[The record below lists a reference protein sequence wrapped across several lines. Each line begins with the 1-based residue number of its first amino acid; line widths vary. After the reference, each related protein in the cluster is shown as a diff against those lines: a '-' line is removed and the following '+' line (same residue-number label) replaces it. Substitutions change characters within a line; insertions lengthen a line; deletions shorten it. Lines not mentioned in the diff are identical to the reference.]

1 MARIAIDA
9 TAFDTI
15 SRGSGQY
22 RYMVDLVRG
31 LCELNTRD
39 EYFVV
44 GSGGSAPEE
53 LESVFNGST
62 SFTFVSRAQSQR
74 RGSFFVEQMRWAYWL
89 RRTKIELLHALHT
102 FIPLL
107 TAIPIVATKYDL
119 MIELF
124 PEYEPGRSSR
134 TYRWH
139 RWSARN
145 RVRTLIAISHATAGD
160 LEAVWNVER
169 TSIAVIPLGVGDVR
183 TGGLVREND
192 SARPLLV
199 SPYNLEPRKNLAAL
213 LKAVH
218 VVRRAIPH
226 VQLQLYGNAAV
237 AIDRERAFLGLAQA
251 LGLDDCIVRT
261 GILSTDELAALYER
275 ATVFVFPSLY
285 EGFGLPI
292 LEAMRSG
299 CCVVARGTSSMAEV
313 LGDTGLLTETTDS
326 ERLAETIL
334 LALRDPS
341 LRTRLG
347 ERARARS
354 LQYTVKRMARE
365 TYDVYLDALRGSR
378 R

>member
-31 LCELNTRD
+31 LCELDTRD

-124 PEYEPGRSSR
+124 PEYEPGRSSQA
-134 TYRWH
+134 YRWH

-145 RVRTLIAISHATAGD
+145 RVRTLIAISDATAGD
-160 LEAVWNVER
+160 LVAVWNIDR
-169 TSIAVIPLGVGDVR
+169 TRIAVVPLGVGIVR
-183 TGGLVREND
+183 ADGLTHEYD

-237 AIDRERAFLGLAQA
+237 TIDRERAFLGLAQA

-313 LGDTGLLTETTDS
+313 LGDTGLLTETADS
-326 ERLAETIL
+326 EKLAETIL

-341 LRTRLG
+341 LRSMLG

-354 LQYTVKRMARE
+354 LHYTVNRMARE
-365 TYDVYLDALRGSR
+365 THDVYLDALRGSR